1 MIEWTT
7 GHSIRCAALVA
18 SALLL
23 LLGRAVAAD
32 ATAIDGD
39 TIKLDG
45 TTYRLDGIDAPE
57 MDQVCLDRNGVVWSC
72 GVEGRTRLAE
82 MIGKSAVRCVDK
94 GADPAYPK
102 RRIGECWVE
111 GDVSSLS
118 QRLARDGGAIN
129 FEPYA
134 RRRFDADETE
144 ARESLR
150 GLWAGCFAAPRDLRF
165 WNKANAKLL
174 GAACSNVR
182 DLDVRNALFPD
193 HPSMPPGCSIKGTM
207 QWRAKFTQHR
217 GIYHLEGCRSYRTT
231 TNPRRWFCSEEQA
244 RAEGFRKAYTCL

>member
-1 MIEWTT
+1 MIKKAS
-7 GHSIRCAALVA
+7 GRAIRRAAFIA
-18 SALLL
+18 PALLL
-23 LLGRAVAAD
+23 LLGRAAAAD

-39 TIKLDG
+39 TIRLDG

-57 MDQVCLDRNGVVWSC
+57 TDQVCLDRNGVVWSC
-72 GVEGRTRLAE
+72 GIEARKRLSELIAK
-82 MIGKSAVRCVDK
+82 GAVRCVDK
-94 GADPAYPK
+94 PDPTYPK